1 LTKNFVGESVSPE
14 AITYLVMALMS
25 LLSVLAVYMAIKEKD
40 LIKAVIYSAIQSSF
54 YAILYYLL
62 MAPDIA
68 LVYLPVG
75 VGLIPGVL
83 IILISKTERVE
94 KD

>member
-1 LTKNFVGESVSPE
+1 VGESVSPE